1 VPPLIPRRECFT
13 QPERLSPA
21 WTLTKGP
28 KTAVCEVWSHVLGV
42 ELRAV
47 VGAELVQSRVCRSQD
62 DMIRV
67 QDEWRAAFEA
77 KGWSREADRKT
88 VEGQRAG

>member
-1 VPPLIPRRECFT
+1 VPTLLPRREHFI

-28 KTAVCEVWSHVLGV
+28 KTAVCEVWSHVLRV
-42 ELRAV
+42 ELRAL
-47 VGAELVQSRVCRSQD
+47 VGAELVQSQVCRSQEELT
-62 DMIRV
+62 RV

-77 KGWSREADRKT
+77 KGWSREADRKA
-88 VEGQRAG
+88 VEGQRVE